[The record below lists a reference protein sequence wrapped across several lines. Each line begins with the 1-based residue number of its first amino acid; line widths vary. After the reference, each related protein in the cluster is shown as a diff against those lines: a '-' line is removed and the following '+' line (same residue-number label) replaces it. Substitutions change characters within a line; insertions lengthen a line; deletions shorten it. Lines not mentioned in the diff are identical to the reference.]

1 MEQSIED
8 QVIDSVFS
16 GENILLTGAAGCG
29 KTTIE
34 NSMKLLLESDTVCL
48 GSTGLAALLN
58 GGMTSHK
65 ALSMPFGIPLEEDYN
80 AFWSTASKTTKT
92 LFGPKSPITRI
103 FFDEVGMTTSY
114 QMHWMDFALK
124 KLYRTDKPFGGLQ
137 VCLFGD
143 VSQLEPVVKSQE
155 RPFIMNSFGGLNFF
169 ESSAFIDGNF
179 KIYNLKEVK
188 RQDNQE
194 MIKHLNN
201 IRVYGYNFN
210 LKESL
215 DYFNDQCLGK
225 PFEDS
230 NFMVTT
236 NARCDEINKQKFSQL
251 NTNIHKFKATRKGQ
265 MKETPA
271 PEMLELREG
280 CRVIILKNHPDK
292 LYVNGSVGIV
302 HKINKF
308 GVEVLLENGKVVDL
322 DTTTWE
328 NYSYDIN
335 SEGKLY
341 KKKVGSYSQYPL
353 RLAYSSTIHKNQGV
367 SCDSANI
374 DLGKRVFA
382 SGMTY
387 VALSRVRTIE
397 GIRLLRPLNKFDVI
411 ENKAVLDFYKKH
423 QLI

>member
-1 MEQSIED
+1 MFREKVSKMKDHRMEEGQISVGYSTGYLNFDFINGTIVYAKKD
-8 QVIDSVFS
+8 NMKLKYYSVGITDGSMVMVI
-16 GENILLTGAAGCG
+16 GRAGCG

-80 AFWSTASKTTKT
+80 AFWSTASKTTKA
-92 LFGPKSPITRI
+92 LFGPKSPVTRI

-155 RPFIMNSFGGLNFF
+155 RPFIMNSFGGVNFF

-210 LKESL
+210 LKE
-215 DYFNDQCLGK
+215 
-225 PFEDS
+225 
-230 NFMVTT
+230 
-236 NARCDEINKQKFSQL
+236 
-251 NTNIHKFKATRKGQ
+251 
-265 MKETPA
+265 
-271 PEMLELREG
+271 
-280 CRVIILKNHPDK
+280 
-292 LYVNGSVGIV
+292 
-302 HKINKF
+302 
-308 GVEVLLENGKVVDL
+308 
-322 DTTTWE
+322 
-328 NYSYDIN
+328 YSYN
-335 SEGKLY
+335 AFSH
-341 KKKVGSYSQYPL
+341 
-353 RLAYSSTIHKNQGV
+353 T
-367 SCDSANI
+367 
-374 DLGKRVFA
+374 
-382 SGMTY
+382 
-387 VALSRVRTIE
+387 
-397 GIRLLRPLNKFDVI
+397 
-411 ENKAVLDFYKKH
+411 
-423 QLI
+423 